1 VFEETIIGARLVQ
14 YSAALV
20 LFGSSLFLLYGVETT
35 GGRWQRP
42 LLIVAS
48 VIAIAA
54 SVTWF
59 MAQTAS
65 LTGDPKDAVHGTAL
79 WSVVTDTRFGK
90 FGVLRG
96 ALLVLSLLVL
106 CAIPCSRGL
115 MLVQTL
121 LGGAVVA
128 SFAWTGHAVSQPG
141 LAGLLRLGS
150 DVLHLLAAGV
160 WIGALVPLTI
170 LLWQRGSPA
179 EPSGARLVASALERF
194 SGIGPAVVAILI
206 LTGLVNSA
214 FLVDPVHWR
223 DSLQTPYGKTLLVK
237 LALFAAM
244 LMLAALNRFR
254 LTPALTGA
262 ATLSTTLR
270 RLRLSLLSETL
281 LALLVVA
288 AVAVLGT
295 LPPPV

>member
-1 VFEETIIGARLVQ
+1 MFEETIIGARLVQ

-20 LFGSSLFLLYGVETT
+20 LFGSSLFFLYGVETT
-35 GGRWQRP
+35 GRWQRP

-48 VIAIAA
+48 VIALAA

-59 MAQTAS
+59 MAETAS
-65 LTGDPKDAVHGTAL
+65 LTGDPKDAVHGTVL

-90 FGVLRG
+90 FGLLRG
-96 ALLVLSLLVL
+96 ALLVLSLVIL
-106 CAIPCSRGL
+106 CAIPRSRKL

-141 LAGLLRLGS
+141 HAGLLHLGS

-170 LLWQRGSPA
+170 LLWQRGSQA

-214 FLVDPVHWR
+214 LFTFRPFR
-223 DSLQTPYGKTLLVK
+223 KSTP
-237 LALFAAM
+237 
-244 LMLAALNRFR
+244 
-254 LTPALTGA
+254 
-262 ATLSTTLR
+262 
-270 RLRLSLLSETL
+270 
-281 LALLVVA
+281 
-288 AVAVLGT
+288 
-295 LPPPV
+295 